1 MRHDLLPRSWPLRGL
16 KAISAYM
23 HTAPE
28 RLLAWAKRKGFPM
41 QQDRAGRWR
50 SSTLQID
57 RWMYRRYPVRLS
69 LNARQSDVVREMRRR
84 LKV

>member
-28 RLLAWAKRKGFPM
+28 RLLAWAKRKDFPM
-41 QQDRAGRWR
+41 QQDVQHGLDTGAVPEVLFGRNEVAVIHFHRSLLSMLDAAGEG
-50 SSTLQID
+50 T
-57 RWMYRRYPVRLS
+57 P
-69 LNARQSDVVREMRRR
+69 
-84 LKV
+84 